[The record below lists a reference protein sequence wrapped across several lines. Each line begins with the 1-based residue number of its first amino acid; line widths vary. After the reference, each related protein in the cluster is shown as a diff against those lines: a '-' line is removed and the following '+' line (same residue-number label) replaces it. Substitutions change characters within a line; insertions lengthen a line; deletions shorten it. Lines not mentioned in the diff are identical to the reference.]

1 MHYDYKMLFVFSC
14 PGLFSQFL
22 CKSKVGN
29 INVLFNLNSC
39 RFKKITLLC
48 SFLSTLIMEIE
59 KGNRQLGQRCT
70 GLSASGPCQPPT
82 LTLVNKA
89 ETVEQ

>member
-1 MHYDYKMLFVFSC
+1 
-14 PGLFSQFL
+14 
-22 CKSKVGN
+22 
-29 INVLFNLNSC
+29 
-39 RFKKITLLC
+39 
-48 SFLSTLIMEIE
+48 MEIE